1 MIGKSGQT
9 RQLVIWILIGLFFLA
24 VILKAGLLSIGA
36 FPFNSDE
43 AIVGLMGRHIL
54 EGKWPVFFYGQSYMG
69 SLDAALVA
77 LGFMLFGSEVF
88 VIRMVQI
95 LLYLGT
101 ILLTVSLSARIF
113 RSQLAGLVSGLLLA
127 APAVNVTLYTTVSL
141 GGYGE
146 ALLIGALLLFLAI
159 QIDEAP
165 DNTLYY
171 LLWGLFSG
179 LGIWAFGL
187 TIAYILPT
195 SFMVVRSLTKSRRS
209 SWWVLGAMIFLA
221 GIIGAL
227 PIIIWAGENGVSVL
241 VQEFFG
247 AAIAID
253 VGANFLSTLAK
264 HIQSFFLFGI
274 TVTLGFRPPW
284 TTEPIALLLVPLALV
299 FWVLVFIQIFRRLR
313 DDSLH
318 RASYWMVAGVMGVVI
333 LVFVL
338 TPFGFD
344 PSGRYFLPI
353 YVTLAIFAGDFF
365 AQPTFRINAGF
376 RALILA
382 AVVAF
387 NLWSNLEA
395 ALQYP
400 PGITTQFDAVTRID
414 HRYDEQLVEF
424 LSKHGETRGYSNY
437 WVSYP
442 LAFESD
448 ETLIYIP
455 RLPYHLDFRYTD
467 RDDRYEPYQVLVDE
481 SEHVAYI
488 TTFHPDLD
496 RSIRASF
503 RELGVMWDEEK
514 IGDYQIFYNLS
525 RLVRPEEIGEGW
537 LGE

>member
-101 ILLTVSLSARIF
+101 IFLTVSLSARIF

>member
-101 ILLTVSLSARIF
+101 IFLTVSLSARIF

-241 VQEFFG
+241 VQELFG

>member
-195 SFMVVRSLTKSRRS
+195 SFMVVRSLMKSRRS